1 MSRWIRVQTSIF
13 EHELFAAAE
22 LSQREAWLW
31 LITNAAWKETRHRIG
46 NEVLDVPVGSMF
58 VTLRSLQSAWRW
70 GSDKRVRTFLSM
82 LENERMIETKTDA
95 GKTQITVC
103 NYSRYQD
110 VGRTEDASRTHTG
123 RSADALKTPVHQDTN
138 TSSLRS
144 DVCPE
149 PENSAPATQSPSVI
163 DLPATQGQTVTITE
177 ADIAEWRDAFP
188 AVDVPQQ
195 LRAMRQWLLANERN
209 RKTVRGM
216 RKFVVSWLARDQ
228 DRGGARQ
235 HNGHQSQAPP
245 RQSAFRQHQDEIYQR
260 LKRETGDRDDQF
272 TGTTLDIGPGDYHPH

>member
-13 EHELFAAAE
+13 DHELFASAE

-110 VGRTEDASRTHTG
+110 AGRTEDASRTHTG

-138 TSSLRS
+138 TLSL
-144 DVCPE
+144 
-149 PENSAPATQSPSVI
+149 I
-163 DLPATQGQTVTITE
+163 HI
-177 ADIAEWRDAFP
+177 
-188 AVDVPQQ
+188 
-195 LRAMRQWLLANERN
+195 
-209 RKTVRGM
+209 
-216 RKFVVSWLARDQ
+216 
-228 DRGGARQ
+228 
-235 HNGHQSQAPP
+235 
-245 RQSAFRQHQDEIYQR
+245 
-260 LKRETGDRDDQF
+260 
-272 TGTTLDIGPGDYHPH
+272 

>member
-13 EHELFAAAE
+13 DHELFASAE

-31 LITNAAWKETRHRIG
+31 LIANVAWKETRHRIG

-58 VTLRSLQSAWRW
+58 VTLRSLQSAWHW

-110 VGRTEDASRTHTG
+110 VGRTEDASGTHAG

-144 DVCPE
+144 DDKRTPRDELSTVLDADHAQAVLDHRQRSRKPLTAHAAKLLAGKFGRCADPNAAADAMIANGWQGFE
-149 PENSAPATQSPSVI
+149 PEWLERRQ
-163 DLPATQGQTVTITE
+163 Q
-177 ADIAEWRDAFP
+177 
-188 AVDVPQQ
+188 PQ
-195 LRAMRQWLLANERN
+195 A
-209 RKTVRGM
+209 
-216 RKFVVSWLARDQ
+216 
-228 DRGGARQ
+228 
-235 HNGHQSQAPP
+235 QSQAPP
-245 RQSAFRQHQDEIYQR
+245 QKSAFQQSQDRIYQQ

-272 TGTTLDIGPGDYHPH
+272 AGTTLDIGPGDYHPH